1 MRKPW
6 IVFAFVAAGACGW
19 FARSASSEDAPAAPA
34 CTPEQQA
41 AMEALAQPGE
51 MHTWLGSH
59 VGTYDLD
66 IKTMDA
72 EGKPATAKAT
82 ATIAMVLGG
91 RFQEQR
97 LSGTFMGKPYEGY
110 GLTGYDNAKKEFV
123 NYWFDTM
130 GTAPSVARGARSAD
144 GKSLAMAGTWDM
156 PTGPM
161 PFKQVVEVTGEKT
174 MTFKMTATMGGA
186 EMTMMEAT
194 YTRK

>member
-1 MRKPW
+1 MRSSW
-6 IVFAFVAAGACGW
+6 LVAAFVAAGACGW
-19 FARSASSEDAPAAPA
+19 FARSASSEDAPKAPA

-41 AMEALAQPGE
+41 AMEALATPGE
-51 MHTWLGSH
+51 MHAWLASH
-59 VGTYDLD
+59 AGTYDMD

-82 ATIAMVLGG
+82 ATVSMVLGG

-97 LSGTFMGKPYEGY
+97 LTGTFMGKPYEGY
-110 GLTGYDNAKKEFV
+110 GLTGYDNLKREFV

-130 GTAPSVARGARSAD
+130 GTAPSVARGSRSAD
-144 GKSLAMAGTWDM
+144 GKTVTMTGSWDM

-161 PFKQVVEVTGEKT
+161 PFTQTITVTGEKT
-174 MTFKMTATMGGA
+174 MTFKMTSVMGGS

-194 YTRK
+194 YTRR

>member
-1 MRKPW
+1 MA
-6 IVFAFVAAGACGW
+6 AFVAAGACGW
-19 FARSASSEDAPAAPA
+19 FARSASSEDAPKAPA
-34 CTPEQQA
+34 WPPEQQA
-41 AMEALAQPGE
+41 AMEALAAPGE
-51 MHTWLGSH
+51 MHAWLATH
-59 VGTYDLD
+59 VGTYDMD
-66 IKTMDA
+66 IKTMDP
-72 EGKPATAKAT
+72 EGKPAAAKAT
-82 ATIAMVLGG
+82 ATISMVLGG

-97 LSGTFMGKPYEGY
+97 LTGTFMGKPYEGY
-110 GLTGYDNAKKEFV
+110 GLTGYDNLKKEFV

-144 GKSLAMAGTWDM
+144 GKSLAMTGSWDM

-174 MTFKMTATMGGA
+174 MTFKLTGTMGGT

>member
-41 AMEALAQPGE
+41 AMEALARPGE
-51 MHTWLGSH
+51 MHGWLGSL

-66 IKTMDA
+66 ITTIDA
-72 EGKPATAKAT
+72 AGKPATAKAT
-82 ATIAMVLGG
+82 ATISMVLGG

-97 LSGTFMGKPYEGY
+97 LTGTFMGKPYEGY
-110 GLTGYDNAKKEFV
+110 GLTGYDNLKKEFV

-144 GKSLAMAGTWDM
+144 GTSLKMTGTWDM

-161 PFKQVVEVTGEKT
+161 PFTQVLTVTGDKT
-174 MTFKMTATMGGA
+174 MTFKMTSTMGGN